1 MRKIK
6 SMENIILRPLQNK
19 SFRFGVDTYNVCSQI
34 MKVKNE
40 WVLTRQLMRS
50 ATAVGALCSES
61 EHAQSKLDF
70 INKRSIARKE
80 CNESKYWIALML
92 ELGLIEP
99 DIARKLDDQAEELMK
114 LLTSGIQTAR
124 RNLESKAKR
133 SAASK

>member
-1 MRKIK
+1 
-6 SMENIILRPLQNK
+6 
-19 SFRFGVDTYNVCSQI
+19 
-34 MKVKNE
+34 
-40 WVLTRQLMRS
+40 MRS

-99 DIARKLDDQAEELMK
+99 EIARKLDDQAEELMK

-124 RNLESKAKR
+124 RNLVSNAKR
-133 SAASK
+133 PPASK